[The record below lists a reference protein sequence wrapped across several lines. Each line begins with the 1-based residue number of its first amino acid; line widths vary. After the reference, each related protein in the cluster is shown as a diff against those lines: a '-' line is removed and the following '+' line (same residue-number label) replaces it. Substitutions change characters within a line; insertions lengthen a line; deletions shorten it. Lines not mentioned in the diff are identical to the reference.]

1 MPTVTFS
8 KSGKRVDVASGSTLL
23 DLEDKGLSEVPF
35 GCRSAA
41 CGTCTIDV
49 ISGMNNLSPKGVEE
63 QELLDDLDLD
73 GSRRRLACQCTV
85 YGDIEID
92 PVNG

>member
-1 MPTVTFS
+1 
-8 KSGKRVDVASGSTLL
+8 
-23 DLEDKGLSEVPF
+23 
-35 GCRSAA
+35 
-41 CGTCTIDV
+41 
-49 ISGMNNLSPKGVEE
+49 MNNLSPKGVEE